1 MAEIISHICQDNVG
15 RWIIQSNEEHSV
27 GVARLAARFAG
38 EFGMSEW
45 GKVLGLLH
53 DKGKESQAFQQHIR
67 KDSGYEPDIKVCGNY
82 NHAFIGGVLARRLYG
97 KSADIFFVNQIVSH
111 HTGLHDYDEIEGIL
125 NQDIPAEVNAN
136 IEKEKLNVPAF
147 KIQTNDFHHLARMM
161 FSCLVDADFLDTEAF
176 MDKESSMLRGNKAT
190 LYDLLPLLENKLKD
204 LKAKADNS
212 NVNAISLNSATL

>member
-1 MAEIISHICQDNVG
+1 MKMAEIISHICQDNVG

-147 KIQTNDFHHLARMM
+147 KTIVR
-161 FSCLVDADFLDTEAF
+161 
-176 MDKESSMLRGNKAT
+176 
-190 LYDLLPLLENKLKD
+190 
-204 LKAKADNS
+204 
-212 NVNAISLNSATL
+212 